1 MFHQTNYFE
10 PWNHNEENLFSIN
23 PHGKS
28 WNEQR
33 ERETRPTF
41 VNNVMYILFVY
52 IIFSAFGVS
61 VWPMITFYCKL
72 LKINK
77 LFLFIK
83 FVLSVIIYFYNRLR
97 FNLQKKMVRDFF
109 FDLLSKMY
117 LHTAFTALL
126 QPPLKTFSRTRSV
139 YWAVGAVARPRT
151 LLRLIKIFNRT
162 EIWYYS

>member
-77 LFLFIK
+77 LSLFIK
-83 FVLSVIIYFYNRLR
+83 FVLSVIIYFYNKLR
-97 FNLQKKMVRDFF
+97 FNLQIKLSEISFLICYQKCTYGVYRAFAAPAENVQSHSLC
-109 FDLLSKMY
+109 LLGSWSGCE
-117 LHTAFTALL
+117 TAH
-126 QPPLKTFSRTRSV
+126 
-139 YWAVGAVARPRT
+139 VAAADKN
-151 LLRLIKIFNRT
+151 I
-162 EIWYYS
+162 